1 MRRRFSPHLRVS
13 RVNRLAQSFWQ
24 VDCFSPDEKVAAIQQ
39 WSPEARL
46 QFTIESRQLTNE
58 YTHRPTFDVETRQTF
73 IEAGSPDDAI
83 GEFVRRNHSEL
94 VSLTRPV
101 RGQESI
107 ATVKKDDL
115 VYLVRVYAA

>member
-1 MRRRFSPHLRVS
+1 M
-13 RVNRLAQSFWQ
+13 
-24 VDCFSPDEKVAAIQQ
+24 
-39 WSPEARL
+39 

-58 YTHRPTFDVETRQTF
+58 YTHRPSFDVETKQTL

-83 GEFVRRNHSEL
+83 GQFVRQSHCEL
-94 VSLTRPV
+94 VSLTQPV

-107 ATVKKDDL
+107 ATVKKDEV

>member
-1 MRRRFSPHLRVS
+1 VD
-13 RVNRLAQSFWQ
+13 RLAQSFGKWIAFHQ
-24 VDCFSPDEKVAAIQQ
+24 AKKVAAIQQ